1 MDYKNA
7 RDAAWQILIKNKISS
22 LPISVEKI
30 CKAEGFRIITYRKGE
45 RLIRKLGIENTLLEN
60 DAFSVGGIIFYD
72 DSKPIT
78 RQRFSI
84 AHEMGHMLL
93 HDVDGAT
100 VFNREP
106 SPDDDPLEHEANI
119 FASRLLAPLC
129 VLQGVGVGSAAEI
142 AEICNISATAADIRW
157 ERLCKIRERDR
168 DMHSRTG
175 RGTFLMSPLER
186 QVYEVFSGYI
196 EKNKR

>member
-1 MDYKNA
+1 MT
-7 RDAAWQILIKNKISS
+7 S
-22 LPISVEKI
+22 PIHP
-30 CKAEGFRIITYRKGE
+30 TQ
-45 RLIRKLGIENTLLEN
+45 KLEMEDTIQEN
-60 DAFSVGGIIFYD
+60 DAFSVGGIVFYD
-72 DSKPIT
+72 DTKPIT

-84 AHEMGHMLL
+84 AHELGHILL

-106 SPDDDPLEHEANI
+106 TPDDDPLEHEANV
-119 FASRLLAPLC
+119 FASRVLAPLC
-129 VLQGVGVGSAAEI
+129 ILNGIGVSSAEEI
-142 AEICNISATAADIRW
+142 AELCRISVTAATVRW

-168 DMHSRTG
+168 DMRSRTG

-186 QVYEVFSGYI
+186 QVFENFSGYI